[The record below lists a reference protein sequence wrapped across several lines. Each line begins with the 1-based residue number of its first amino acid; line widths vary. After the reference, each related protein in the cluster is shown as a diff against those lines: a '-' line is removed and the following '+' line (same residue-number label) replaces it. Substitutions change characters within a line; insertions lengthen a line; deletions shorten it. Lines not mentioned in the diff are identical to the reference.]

1 MPSYQPR
8 IRQGILCSFHGP
20 LAQPTTTRPRKVLV
34 EPSTLYARKAALRR
48 APRGHARFGWIPAMI
63 ICNACIEPSG
73 GRSRIFEVRAGFPP
87 TNPSRH
93 RSSIKNHP
101 GKTMRKPNIT
111 SHTRRHRTLAVL
123 ISVPFPSFFF
133 SFSFFR
139 TGGILYGRAPVA
151 TLNDAVVNGS
161 QDRLNGPIRF
171 QLSSFAV
178 RISGLAL

>member
-48 APRGHARFGWIPAMI
+48 EPRGHARFGWIPAMI
-63 ICNACIEPSG
+63 ICNACIEPS

-111 SHTRRHRTLAVL
+111 SHTRRHRTLRPRSPY
-123 ISVPFPSFFF
+123 IRSFSLFF
-133 SFSFFR
+133 SFLSLFFVR
-139 TGGILYGRAPVA
+139 
-151 TLNDAVVNGS
+151 
-161 QDRLNGPIRF
+161 
-171 QLSSFAV
+171 AV
-178 RISGLAL
+178 RYTGEHLWPL